1 MRNRAEDPNISLRVI
16 EKIKDKCKDYYR
28 DTAGV
33 DITVLV
39 NNLIYDIMLFKKD
52 CLVAAE
58 LAQQYIMKSVDGHIW
73 NNKHEDLKS
82 NFEVDRLNEENTS
95 LKLEICALKSEI
107 YQLQD
112 LRENNVL
119 VPQNHSE
126 AENDE
131 NQSIYEELEGL
142 RQKVNEYESSMIVQE
157 MKYENT
163 ILDLENDKKANQKH
177 IAQLK
182 ASLNESLSKIDVLEK
197 KLKDSLSNY
206 SRFLV
211 RKPVEN
217 RECQTIFR
225 NFSINHIDDID
236 LPRTYEFDM
245 GHISKMSINDSEIF
259 DMSLLKNHNIEIQ
272 ENIWVPP
279 IEKIEEMKS
288 SFGVDKKI
296 EIKMEEIYFSE
307 FCEPVKKVRDMKDY
321 VGEIICIYSMPKPK
335 LNFSIYPVINSKPK
349 LNFFIYPVINSKPKL
364 DFFMIKIINSKTNL
378 NITASSSYN
387 KMPEKKPILIE
398 SFNESQYTICPIY
411 TKKIHKLELLQQ
423 SPVKISSTH
432 IKKSTKLSEVYLSHF
447 LINSRSK
454 TNTYFSQSAEF
465 SYIIIPSYN
474 KTISNHYPILSL
486 TGQNLINIFKPK
498 SKPNELSIFPIF
510 SKKPKLRIKKI
521 NKMLIKCTKQH
532 QDLQE
537 NSYKIVSFPF
547 RILNE
552 IVKNDGILIAP
563 GAAEETKSTGT
574 ARRRRTETQRKPAIE
589 EYFSLVNHI

>member
-321 VGEIICIYSMPKPK
+321 VGEIFCIYSMPKPK

-423 SPVKISSTH
+423 SLVKISSTY

>member
-119 VPQNHSE
+119 VPQNHSK

>member
-119 VPQNHSE
+119 VPQNHSK

-423 SPVKISSTH
+423 SLVKISSTY

>member
-119 VPQNHSE
+119 VPQNHSK

-321 VGEIICIYSMPKPK
+321 VGEIFCIYSMPKPK

-423 SPVKISSTH
+423 SLVKISSTY

>member
-510 SKKPKLRIKKI
+510 SKKAKLRIKKI